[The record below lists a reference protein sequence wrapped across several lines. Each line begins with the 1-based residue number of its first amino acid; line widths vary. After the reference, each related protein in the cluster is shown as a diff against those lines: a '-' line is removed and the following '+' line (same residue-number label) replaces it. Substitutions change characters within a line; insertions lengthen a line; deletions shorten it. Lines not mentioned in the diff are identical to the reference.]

1 MGKRS
6 PRLQFTEEERVAPE
20 LKKAIRKADKK
31 ADELEKAEAK
41 IPKKTVKRKERIVDA
56 DGKVTTRLYFEEV
69 DKKKPP
75 SKLSHAAATAPINSA
90 LATAHREIRQSEED
104 NVGVESAH
112 KIEEVAEGGVRMV
125 DSAHRSH
132 KLKPYRNAAHAETVA
147 DKANLKALNK
157 QAQQNNP
164 QFSSNPYSRWQQ
176 KRAIKKEYM
185 AAKAGKN
192 GKNTAKAAQKTAKS
206 AKKAAENTK
215 KSAEFFARHWKSA
228 LIAIAILLIVAFL
241 LNVVSSCSVMVQ
253 SGASVFGA
261 STYAADD
268 ADMLAAEAQYCAL
281 EAELQEY
288 LDSYRGF
295 LALRYGNSRGKGYA
309 RRCRA
314 QRSWHSCYPCRYHR
328 KTDCH
333 RLCGAQESQ
342 EIGKSHSG
350 ERRYLFDYGS
360 AGTASISSAHRR
372 VGTQA
377 QNGRAWRVGSRCVH
391 G

>member
-132 KLKPYRNAAHAETVA
+132 KLKPYRNAAHAETMA
-147 DKANLKALNK
+147 DKANLKALSKRSRTILNSPVTLIPDGSRNELSKRNIWRRRQEKTERTPQK
-157 QAQQNNP
+157 QRRKQR
-164 QFSSNPYSRWQQ
+164 SRQRKQQ
-176 KRAIKKEYM
+176 K
-185 AAKAGKN
+185 
-192 GKNTAKAAQKTAKS
+192 T
-206 AKKAAENTK
+206 
-215 KSAEFFARHWKSA
+215 
-228 LIAIAILLIVAFL
+228 
-241 LNVVSSCSVMVQ
+241 
-253 SGASVFGA
+253 
-261 STYAADD
+261 
-268 ADMLAAEAQYCAL
+268 
-281 EAELQEY
+281 
-288 LDSYRGF
+288 
-295 LALRYGNSRGKGYA
+295 
-309 RRCRA
+309 
-314 QRSWHSCYPCRYHR
+314 QRSRQSF
-328 KTDCH
+328 
-333 RLCGAQESQ
+333 SQ
-342 EIGKSHSG
+342 GIGKV
-350 ERRYLFDYGS
+350 L
-360 AGTASISSAHRR
+360 
-372 VGTQA
+372 
-377 QNGRAWRVGSRCVH
+377 
-391 G
+391 

>member
-164 QFSSNPYSRWQQ
+164 QFSSNP
-176 KRAIKKEYM
+176 
-185 AAKAGKN
+185 
-192 GKNTAKAAQKTAKS
+192 
-206 AKKAAENTK
+206 
-215 KSAEFFARHWKSA
+215 
-228 LIAIAILLIVAFL
+228 
-241 LNVVSSCSVMVQ
+241 
-253 SGASVFGA
+253 
-261 STYAADD
+261 
-268 ADMLAAEAQYCAL
+268 
-281 EAELQEY
+281 
-288 LDSYRGF
+288 
-295 LALRYGNSRGKGYA
+295 
-309 RRCRA
+309 
-314 QRSWHSCYPCRYHR
+314 
-328 KTDCH
+328 
-333 RLCGAQESQ
+333 
-342 EIGKSHSG
+342 
-350 ERRYLFDYGS
+350 
-360 AGTASISSAHRR
+360 
-372 VGTQA
+372 
-377 QNGRAWRVGSRCVH
+377 
-391 G
+391 